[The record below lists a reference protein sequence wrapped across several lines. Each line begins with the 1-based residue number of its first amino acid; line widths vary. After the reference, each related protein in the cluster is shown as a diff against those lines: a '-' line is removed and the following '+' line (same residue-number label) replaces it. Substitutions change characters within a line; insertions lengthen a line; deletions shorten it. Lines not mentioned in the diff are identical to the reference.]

1 MGQRWGRGLE
11 PLEKTGNSPGF
22 AQRVIPSRRF
32 AGSFRLPANTPNLG
46 GVLRR
51 GLGLHSD
58 GRSEETLFRISIER
72 TGEVTM
78 GRPPCEIS
86 MRMR

>member
-1 MGQRWGRGLE
+1 MGQRWGRGPE
-11 PLEKTGNSPGF
+11 PLEKTGNPPVSPS
-22 AQRVIPSRRF
+22 ATWRI
-32 AGSFRLPANTPNLG
+32 AGIFRLPAKTPIG

-78 GRPPCEIS
+78 GRPPREIS

>member
-1 MGQRWGRGLE
+1 MGDDSGPE
-11 PLEKTGNSPGF
+11 PLEATGKS
-22 AQRVIPSRRF
+22 ARF
-32 AGSFRLPANTPNLG
+32 RPARHPITTDCRQYSDFPPRNRIG

-72 TGEVTM
+72 TGEVKM
-78 GRPPCEIS
+78 GRPPPEIS